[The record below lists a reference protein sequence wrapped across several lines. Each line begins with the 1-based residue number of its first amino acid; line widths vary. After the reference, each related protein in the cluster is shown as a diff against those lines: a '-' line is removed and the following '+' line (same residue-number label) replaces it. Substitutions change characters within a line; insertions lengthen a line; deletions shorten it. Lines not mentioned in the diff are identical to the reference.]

1 MCCSAQGSLAQ
12 IPMLGQAHP
21 KLAPSKHA
29 KFRAY
34 VSNPP
39 PYQLSSHTRTPLN
52 WHLLARLPSRQCH
65 FVFRVMRNNDVW
77 ILSLDGDKD
86 CHINWRRA
94 KVTSTTITHNNNIDF
109 GLIVSRVKDLLK
121 RQTYFMFR
129 LGFEKAVFGFVQN
142 LVVEALECFGMLIFK
157 CFRVLASSN
166 FRKVW

>member
-1 MCCSAQGSLAQ
+1 VPLSPRQPGTDSHAWAGAPKTCTFKTCQVSSLCF
-12 IPMLGQAHP
+12 
-21 KLAPSKHA
+21 K
-29 KFRAY
+29 
-34 VSNPP
+34 PP
-39 PYQLSSHTRTPLN
+39 HQLSSHTRSPLTL
-52 WHLLARLPSRQCH
+52 HLLARIPSRQCH

-129 LGFEKAVFGFVQN
+129 LGFEKALFGFVQN
-142 LVVEALECFGMLIFK
+142 LVVEALECFGMLTFK
-157 CFRVLASSN
+157 CLSVSIE
-166 FRKVW
+166 